1 MAVRES
7 LGNAQ
12 GEQVTVA
19 ALPGSGMLL
28 RPRALDFTRVPFSK
42 NGRVHVESC
51 CNQCNFRMLKW
62 IDDFDDQEWRHAAE
76 CQGSRPE

>member
-1 MAVRES
+1 MAVRAS

-12 GEQVTVA
+12 GEQVTVT

-28 RPRALDFTRVPFSK
+28 RPRALDFTRVPFGK

-51 CNQCNFRMLKW
+51 CNQCNFRMLKS
-62 IDDFDDQEWRHAAE
+62 IDDFDDQA
-76 CQGSRPE
+76 